1 MQFVPITERQ
11 PVQIGGVPLN
21 YIRGPYFP
29 TLSKTR
35 IYLPVSP
42 DAKLA
47 KLHGDTQFLYLI
59 DAAKKH
65 LFWGGMDEQSAF
77 LSRVSL
83 DVLPRLAQEE
93 EAFYEEIK
101 HPVIRYL
108 ESIYGSRRWTRR
120 QGDIFIIPLQKTWKE
135 AFELGKGIP
144 HYRYG
149 RIFRTRHV
157 HFGLCVWDY
166 LGFYVTRQTGNIPS
180 QFDSGLTLI
189 ASGSLRAPN
198 HATLRFRGPHVVAR
212 SAHLLDID

>member
-21 YIRGPYFP
+21 YIRGPYCL

-35 IYLPVSP
+35 IYLPVIH

-59 DAAKKH
+59 DAVKKH

-108 ESIYGSRRWTRR
+108 ESIYGSRWTRR
-120 QGDIFIIPLQKTWKE
+120 QGDVSIIPLQKNWRE
-135 AFELGKGIP
+135 VFELGKAAP
-144 HYRYG
+144 HYHCGR
-149 RIFRTRHV
+149 RIFRTRHR
-157 HFGLCVWDY
+157 HYGLYIWDY